1 MPKYEISFLRAGGE
15 DKTQVK
21 KMAEKSQPKQNAQPQ
36 NAINK
41 RRPDITGVIQLKTR
55 EEIGRIA
62 LWNYSSKNKKAPD
75 YKGVLKTENGNI
87 YIVSLWRAGKVDL

>member
-1 MPKYEISFLRAGGE
+1 MA
-15 DKTQVK
+15 KT
-21 KMAEKSQPKQNAQPQ
+21 SQPKQNAQPQ
-36 NAINK
+36 TTPQTTLQK